1 MSTDTNVIT
10 ETQLSGLKLLN
21 RGKVRDI
28 YDLGDTLL
36 IVATDRISAFDVIM
50 QDPIPGKGEILTKIS
65 EFWFRQTADLIENH
79 VLSFDV
85 ADFPE
90 ICRPH
95 ADVLKNRT
103 MWVKKADPLAVECIV
118 RGYLAGSGWKDYK
131 DSGSVCGYRL
141 PPGLRESEELAEPLF
156 TPSTKAEQGAHDEN
170 ITLDLAERL
179 VGAER
184 LRQVQEA
191 SLAIYKR
198 ARAIAKER
206 GIVIADTKFEFGVA
220 KGKLILIDEVLT
232 PDSSRFWPR
241 DEYEPGRSQRSYDK
255 QFLRDYLESLNWN
268 KRPPAPKLP
277 SDIIEQTRK
286 RYQEALER
294 LTK

>member
-1 MSTDTNVIT
+1 MSTDTNIVT
-10 ETQLSGLKLLN
+10 ETQLTGLNLLN

-65 EFWFRQTADLIENH
+65 EFWFRQTTDLIENH

-85 ADFPE
+85 VDFPE

-95 ADVLKNRT
+95 ADVLRNRT
-103 MWVKKADPLAVECIV
+103 MWVKKADPLAIECIV

-131 DSGSVCGYRL
+131 DSGIVCGYPL
-141 PPGLRESEELAEPLF
+141 PPGLLESDELAEPLF

-170 ITLDLAERL
+170 ITLDRAERL
-179 VGAER
+179 VGRER
-184 LRQVQEA
+184 LKQVQEA
-191 SLAIYKR
+191 SLSIYKR

-220 KGKLILIDEVLT
+220 NGRLILIDEILT
-232 PDSSRFWPR
+232 PDSSRFWPL

-255 QFLRDYLESLNWN
+255 QFLRDYLESLDWD
-268 KRPPAPKLP
+268 KGPPAPKLP
-277 SDIIEQTRK
+277 PDIIEQTRK

-294 LTK
+294 LTG

>member
-1 MSTDTNVIT
+1 MSTDTNIVT
-10 ETQLSGLKLLN
+10 ETQLTGLNLLN

-50 QDPIPGKGEILTKIS
+50 RDPIPGKGEILTKIS
-65 EFWFRQTADLIENH
+65 EFWFRQTTDLIENH

-85 ADFPE
+85 VDFPE

-95 ADVLKNRT
+95 ADVLRNRT
-103 MWVKKADPLAVECIV
+103 MWVKKADPLAIECIV

-131 DSGSVCGYRL
+131 DSGIVCGYAL
-141 PPGLRESEELAEPLF
+141 PPGLLESDELAEPLF

-170 ITLDLAERL
+170 ITLDRAERL
-179 VGAER
+179 VGRER
-184 LRQVQEA
+184 LKQVQEA
-191 SLAIYKR
+191 SLSIYKR

-220 KGKLILIDEVLT
+220 NGRLILIDEILT

-255 QFLRDYLESLNWN
+255 QFLRDYLESLDWD

-277 SDIIEQTRK
+277 PDIIEQTRK

-294 LTK
+294 LTG